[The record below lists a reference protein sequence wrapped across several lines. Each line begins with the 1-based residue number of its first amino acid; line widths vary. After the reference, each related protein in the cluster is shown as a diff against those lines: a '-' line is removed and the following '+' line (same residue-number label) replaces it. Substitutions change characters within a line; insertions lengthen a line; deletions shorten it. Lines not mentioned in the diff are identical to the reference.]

1 MPGLE
6 GSEPRTDL
14 TLVYYGPSGAG
25 KTASLRYL
33 AACSRTP
40 LFELDP
46 DGGRTV
52 YFDALRL
59 ELELPGGVLG
69 LRLVSV
75 PGDLMHRLSRRLLL
89 RGADG
94 IILMLDGRRSAALQM
109 PWLAEVRSHLREAGR
124 DLEDIPLVVQV
135 GHADAS
141 AWTDEDI
148 AELFADSPPLPLVRA
163 CPLSGEGVVEALG
176 LVCSRLIHG
185 GRVQAPATAMCSL
198 LEAALRKLPRRG
210 ETRP

>member
-1 MPGLE
+1 MPGLD

-14 TLVYYGPSGAG
+14 TLVYYGPTGAG

-59 ELELPGGVLG
+59 ELELPEGTVG

-94 IILMLDGRRSAALQM
+94 IILMLDGRRSAAPQA

-124 DLEDIPLVVQV
+124 DLEDTPLVVQL
-135 GHADAS
+135 GHADTS
-141 AWTDEDI
+141 EWTADDV
-148 AELFADSPPLPLVRA
+148 AELFGSTKKLPMVRA
-163 CPLSGEGVVEALG
+163 CPPSGEGVVEALS
-176 LVCSRLIHG
+176 LVCGRLLPSAQAANG
-185 GRVQAPATAMCSL
+185 VSLTGRFV
-198 LEAALRKLPRRG
+198 EALRKLPRRG
-210 ETRP
+210 EPRS